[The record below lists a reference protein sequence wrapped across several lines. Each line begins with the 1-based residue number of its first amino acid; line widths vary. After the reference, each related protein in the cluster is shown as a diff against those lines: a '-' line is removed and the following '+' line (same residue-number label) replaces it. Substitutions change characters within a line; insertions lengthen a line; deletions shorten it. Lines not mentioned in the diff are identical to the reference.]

1 MRYCK
6 NCHILY
12 SSEAAA
18 CPKCGIAQ
26 PDGQPQEAPRGGEQP
41 AADKKAVRRD
51 WLWLII
57 GVPIL
62 IGVIY
67 AAVFILKQ
75 LG

>member
-18 CPKCGIAQ
+18 CPKCGI
-26 PDGQPQEAPRGGEQP
+26 PHEAESMKEALSSAPS
-41 AADKKAVRRD
+41 DKKTVRRD
-51 WLWLII
+51 WLWIAI
-57 GVPIL
+57 GVPVL

-67 AAVFILKQ
+67 LLILLLKSI
-75 LG
+75 G